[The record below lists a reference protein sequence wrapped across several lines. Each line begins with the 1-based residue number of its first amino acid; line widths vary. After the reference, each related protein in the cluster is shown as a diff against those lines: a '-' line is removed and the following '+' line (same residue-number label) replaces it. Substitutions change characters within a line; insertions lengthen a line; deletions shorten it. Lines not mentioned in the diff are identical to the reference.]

1 MNETDAVQQS
11 DTAELAKVAE
21 HLSSDSSQ
29 DKAADHPE
37 QATDKV
43 VQPEETNEPIFTL
56 EVDGEKREVKQ
67 SELLADAQKYLS
79 ASKRLEEA
87 QALRQQVET
96 ERKQLPHERV
106 QLQQAIQH
114 YTSQL
119 AAFMQQVQPNWE
131 QLLQNDTAEYV
142 RQRHMWDTHLAELQR
157 AQQAQSQLEQ
167 QQQAEQAQQLQAW
180 ALEERQKLLDA
191 LPEWQDPKKKDAEI
205 DALNAYLRDVGFS
218 EQERYSIVD
227 HRIILTARKAML
239 YDQLLKSQNAALQRV
254 QRAAPRV
261 ERPGTPNTSAPAD
274 AARKAAEARFSQDPS
289 VDNLAAFIH

>member
-11 DTAELAKVAE
+11 DTAELAEVAE

-29 DKAADHPE
+29 DKAADPPE
-37 QATDKV
+37 QVADQV
-43 VQPEETNEPIFTL
+43 AQPQETSEPIFTL
-56 EVDGEKREVKQ
+56 EVDGEKREFKQ

-96 ERKQLPHERV
+96 EREQLPHERA

-119 AAFMQQVQPNWE
+119 TALMQQVQPNWE
-131 QLLQNDTAEYV
+131 QLLQTDTDEYV
-142 RQRHMWDTHLAELQR
+142 RQRHMWDARLAELQR

-167 QQQAEQAQQLQAW
+167 QQQAEQAQQLQAY
-180 ALEERQKLLDA
+180 ALDERQKLFEA

-205 DALNAYLRDVGFS
+205 DALNAYLRDMGFS
-218 EQERYSIVD
+218 EQERYSIID

-254 QRAAPRV
+254 QRAAPRI

-274 AARKAAEARFSQDPS
+274 ATKAAEARFSQDPS